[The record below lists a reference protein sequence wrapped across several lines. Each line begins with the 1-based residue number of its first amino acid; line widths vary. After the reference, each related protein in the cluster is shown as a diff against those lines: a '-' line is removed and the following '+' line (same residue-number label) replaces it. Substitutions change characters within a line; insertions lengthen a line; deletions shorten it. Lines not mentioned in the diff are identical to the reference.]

1 MNHSIWSNILRIN
14 QLVQLCCGSQSTTR
28 GDEDDV
34 KAKDPI
40 KTSDTKSGSIWTE
53 LFRHFI
59 CKLYTMAVDHKKFQF
74 PSLTTDE
81 AVANCKSMFGSQ
93 VALTADDFVRPQVS
107 LCQNFSYVIDS
118 MNSKISLSNN
128 FFRFFLFCLDLWR
141 R

>member
-1 MNHSIWSNILRIN
+1 
-14 QLVQLCCGSQSTTR
+14 
-28 GDEDDV
+28 
-34 KAKDPI
+34 
-40 KTSDTKSGSIWTE
+40 
-53 LFRHFI
+53 
-59 CKLYTMAVDHKKFQF
+59 MAVDHKKFQF

-118 MNSKISLSNN
+118 MNSNSKISLSNN

>member
-28 GDEDDV
+28 GDEHDV

-128 FFRFFLFCLDLWR
+128 FFLFCLDFWKW
-141 R
+141 

>member
-1 MNHSIWSNILRIN
+1 MIKYFSN
-14 QLVQLCCGSQSTTR
+14 QSVSSAVLWFPVYYAR
-28 GDEDDV
+28 RWDDV

-59 CKLYTMAVDHKKFQF
+59 CKLDTMAVDHKKFQF

-107 LCQNFSYVIDS
+107 LCQNFFSYVIDS

-128 FFRFFLFCLDLWR
+128 FFLLFLFCLDFWKR
-141 R
+141 

>member
-1 MNHSIWSNILRIN
+1 
-14 QLVQLCCGSQSTTR
+14 
-28 GDEDDV
+28 
-34 KAKDPI
+34 
-40 KTSDTKSGSIWTE
+40 
-53 LFRHFI
+53 
-59 CKLYTMAVDHKKFQF
+59 MAVDHKKFQF

-128 FFRFFLFCLDLWR
+128 FPAFPVLFRLLEVITENHSLSKLLD
-141 R
+141 

>member
-1 MNHSIWSNILRIN
+1 
-14 QLVQLCCGSQSTTR
+14 
-28 GDEDDV
+28 
-34 KAKDPI
+34 
-40 KTSDTKSGSIWTE
+40 
-53 LFRHFI
+53 
-59 CKLYTMAVDHKKFQF
+59 MAVDHKKFQF

-128 FFRFFLFCLDLWR
+128 FFRLFLFCSDFWKR
-141 R
+141 

>member
-28 GDEDDV
+28 GGEDDV

>member
-1 MNHSIWSNILRIN
+1 MLKYFAN
-14 QLVQLCCGSQSTTR
+14 QSVSSVVLWFPVYYARS
-28 GDEDDV
+28 EHDV